1 MRFGITCTKIDE
13 VGFITHA
20 ENLGYDVAW
29 ISDSPLIRSNP
40 WAVMAL
46 AAERTRR
53 ITLGTALLVPAM
65 RLAPVAANGV
75 ATINRLAPGRV
86 TCGVGTGNT
95 AMRSL
100 GQRPVRLSVLADY
113 VRVLRALLAGDE
125 VDYRYPGDGAGD
137 QGDGAGDRGGG
148 ARDATHRIG
157 FQNPSLGYVGVDDPV
172 PIQIGGFGPKA
183 QALAGELGDALITGI
198 PRGGSITR
206 ARANVAV
213 GAARAGRDPTEVE
226 TIALVN
232 PLLLEP
238 GEDLTSDRVIEEC
251 GSMIMANVHYLVDL
265 HHETGAEPPDYVLPI
280 WEEYL
285 DFHRRREAGTAH
297 LEMHQSHYAYLDPE
311 EVRFVT
317 PEIIGNFCIAG
328 HPIEVV
334 ERLTALAA
342 EGLDEI
348 NMILP
353 LDRQYRMAE
362 DFAARVIDAMR

>member
-1 MRFGITCTKIDE
+1 MRFGVTCSKIDE

-29 ISDSPLIRSNP
+29 ISDSPLLRSNP

-53 ITLGTALLVPAM
+53 ITLGTALLIPAM
-65 RLAPVAANGV
+65 RLAPVAANGL
-75 ATINRLAPGRV
+75 ATIARLAPGRV

-100 GQRPVRLSVLADY
+100 GQRPVSVATLAEY
-113 VRVLRALLAGDE
+113 VRVLRSLLAGDE
-125 VDYRYPGDGAGD
+125 VDYTLDGT
-137 QGDGAGDRGGG
+137 
-148 ARDATHRIG
+148 THRIG
-157 FQNPSLGYVGVDDPV
+157 FQNTELGYVNVDDPI
-172 PIQIGGFGPKA
+172 PIQIGGFGPRA

-198 PRGGSITR
+198 PRGGSITQ

-213 GAARAGRDPTEVE
+213 GAGRAGRDPDEIE
-226 TIALVN
+226 IIALVN

-238 GEDLTSDRVIEEC
+238 GEDLTSDRVVAEC

-265 HHETGAEPPDYVLPI
+265 HRETGTEPPGYVLPI
-280 WEEYL
+280 WEDYL
-285 DFHRRREAGTAH
+285 DFHARRATDTAH
-297 LEMHQSHYAYLDPE
+297 LAMHQSHYTYLDPD
-311 EVRFVT
+311 EVRFIT
-317 PEIIGNFCIAG
+317 PEIISSFCLAG
-328 HPIEVV
+328 HPAEVV
-334 ERLTALAA
+334 EQLRALAA

-353 LDRQYRMAE
+353 LERQYRMAE
-362 DFAARVIDAMR
+362 DFAARVIDAVGD

>member
-53 ITLGTALLVPAM
+53 ITLGTALVIPAM
-65 RLAPVAANGV
+65 RLAPVTANGI

-100 GQRPVRLSVLADY
+100 GQRPVRLAEMATY
-113 VRVLRALLAGDE
+113 VRVLRGLLAGEE
-125 VDYRYPGDGAGD
+125 VDYTLEG
-137 QGDGAGDRGGG
+137 
-148 ARDATHRIG
+148 ATHRIG
-157 FQNPSLGYVGVDDPV
+157 FQNTELGYVNVDDPV
-172 PIQIGGFGPKA
+172 PIQIGGFGPRA

-198 PRGGSITR
+198 PRGGTITE
-206 ARANVAV
+206 ARTNLAV
-213 GAARAGRDPTEVE
+213 GASRAGRDPDDVEV
-226 TIALVN
+226 IALVN

-238 GEDLTSDRVIEEC
+238 GEDLTSERVIAEC

-265 HHETGAEPPDYVLPI
+265 HRETGSEPPSYVLPI

-285 DFHRRREAGTAH
+285 DFHRRREAETAH
-297 LEMHQSHYAYLDPE
+297 LAMHQSHYAYLDPD

-328 HPIEVV
+328 HPSEVV
-334 ERLTALAA
+334 DQLQALAA

-353 LDRQYRMAE
+353 LERQYRMAE
-362 DFAARVIDAMR
+362 DFAARVIDAMG